1 MPFDFRSPRHETLR
15 VRLGLLGPADGD
27 VAGLARAA
35 EFLLDGALVDR
46 AIYLGDDRS
55 LEAAV
60 VSWAMRLVGHDPT
73 DEGAWEQA
81 AELAL
86 RGTPAQIDW
95 FVRAQR
101 ARLRLRALESLPSGQ
116 SRTIEMIGDRV
127 AILLHDK
134 GLLDEEDIFAAHLLV
149 YGRSDGPLV
158 KRIGNRWFMT
168 PGPIGEGGGVAVLD
182 EDDDQITATL
192 YDVSGRPCG
201 THPLTVSRAAN
212 LRVQGDT

>member
-1 MPFDFRSPRHETLR
+1 M
-15 VRLGLLGPADGD
+15 RLGLLGPADGD
-27 VAGLARAA
+27 LAGLARGA
-35 EFLLDGALVDR
+35 EFLLNVAHVER
-46 AIYLGDDRS
+46 AIYLGNDRS

-86 RGTPAQIDW
+86 RGSTSEIDW

-127 AILLHDK
+127 AILLYDK
-134 GLLDEEDIFAAHLLV
+134 GLLDEEDIFAAHLLI
-149 YGRSDGPLV
+149 YGLSEGPLV
-158 KRIGNRWFMT
+158 KRIGTRWFLT
-168 PGPIGEGGGVAVLD
+168 PGPIGKDSGGVAILD
-182 EDDDQITATL
+182 ESRDDISVTL
-192 YDVSGRPCG
+192 YDVDGKSQGAQ
-201 THPLTVSRAAN
+201 TLPLTRAAN
-212 LRVQGDT
+212 LRIQGEP

>member
-1 MPFDFRSPRHETLR
+1 
-15 VRLGLLGPADGD
+15 VRLGLLGPAEGD
-27 VAGLARAA
+27 LKGLAKGA
-35 EFLLDGALVDR
+35 EFLLNVAHVDR
-46 AIYLGDDRS
+46 AIYLGEDRS

-81 AELAL
+81 GQLAL
-86 RGTPAQIDW
+86 RGSPAEIDW

-127 AILLHDK
+127 AILLYDK
-134 GLLDEEDIFAAHLLV
+134 GLLDEEDIFAAHLLI

-158 KRIGNRWFMT
+158 KRIGTRWFLT
-168 PGPIGEGGGVAVLD
+168 PGPIGKDGGGVAILD
-182 EDDDQITATL
+182 ESKDDIAVTL
-192 YDVSGRPCG
+192 YDVDGKAHGGQSLP
-201 THPLTVSRAAN
+201 VSRGAN
-212 LRVQGDT
+212 LRIQGEP